1 MKNQNSM
8 KNKKRMT
15 KKMIINKEDNENI
28 IELTIIDW
36 TISSSWLAFLGG
48 SKWKRKKQ
56 MNTKLVNGKHN

>member
-1 MKNQNSM
+1 MKNKNSM

-15 KKMIINKEDNENI
+15 KMIINKEDNENI

-48 SKWKRKKQ
+48 SKWKRRKT
-56 MNTKLVNGKHN
+56 NEY

>member
-28 IELTIIDW
+28 IELTIID
-36 TISSSWLAFLGG
+36 
-48 SKWKRKKQ
+48 
-56 MNTKLVNGKHN
+56 